1 MSSRPL
7 VGLGALFAIMMV
19 IAVVRL
25 SARVEELES
34 QRQPQVLAPQ
44 IPPQQ
49 VQQVPPAK
57 APLVTPPVIPRGDLS
72 ELENSTIGLFSAR
85 SANVV
90 HITTVQVRTDPFRR
104 NALEVPRG
112 TGSGFVWD
120 AAGHVVTNFHVIQ
133 GADGARVTL
142 HDRSVWTAKLVGVS
156 PRNDIAVL
164 RIETQGAALTPITL
178 GSSHDLSVGQQVFAI
193 GSPFGLDYTLST
205 GIISGLGRE
214 IEGVTGIPIT
224 GAIQTDA
231 AINPGNSGGPLLDS
245 SGRLIGMNTSI
256 LSPSGASAGIGF
268 AVPADTIG
276 RVVPQLIQYGREIR
290 PSIGVELAEDA
301 IAQRFGLEGALVLN
315 VVQGSPAAKAGLKPT
330 LQDQAG
336 RIALGDVIVA
346 VDGTPVRKNADLF
359 LALEKHKEGEHAKL
373 SLQRGNSRVELEVQ
387 LALNVGN

>member
-7 VGLGALFAIMMV
+7 VGLAALFTIMLV
-19 IAVVRL
+19 ISVVRL

-34 QRQPQVLAPQ
+34 QYHGPNTAAQTPAPSQPQLPRPAPAV
-44 IPPQQ
+44 PQ
-49 VQQVPPAK
+49 
-57 APLVTPPVIPRGDLS
+57 PVIPRGDLS
-72 ELENSTIGLFSAR
+72 ELEKSTIGLFSAR

-112 TGSGFVWD
+112 TGSGFIWD
-120 AAGHVVTNFHVIQ
+120 VAGHVVTNFHVIQ

-142 HDRSVWTAKLVGVS
+142 HDRSVWPAKPVGVS

-164 RIETQGAALTPITL
+164 RIETSGAALTPIQL

-214 IEGVTGIPIT
+214 IEGITGIPIT

-301 IAQRFGLEGALVLN
+301 IVQRFGLQGALVLN
-315 VVQGSPAAKAGLKPT
+315 VVPNSPAAKAGLKPT
-330 LQDQAG
+330 VQDASG
-336 RIALGDVIVA
+336 RISLGDLIIA
-346 VDGTPVRKNADLF
+346 VDGGPVTKNADLF
-359 LALEKHKEGEHAKL
+359 LALEKHKEGERAKL
-373 SLQRGNSRVELEVQ
+373 SLQRGNSMVEVEVELV
-387 LALNVGN
+387 LNVGN

>member
-7 VGLGALFAIMMV
+7 VGLLVLFALVMML
-19 IAVVRL
+19 AVARL
-25 SARVEELES
+25 SARVEQLERERLGPS
-34 QRQPQVLAPQ
+34 LVDQPRAQEQKPPHKVPA
-44 IPPQQ
+44 IP
-49 VQQVPPAK
+49 
-57 APLVTPPVIPRGDLS
+57 PPVIPRGDLS
-72 ELENSTIGLFSAR
+72 EFEKSTIELFSAR

-90 HITTVQVRTDPFRR
+90 HITTVQMRTDPFRR

-112 TGSGFVWD
+112 TGSGFIWD

-142 HDRSVWTAKLVGVS
+142 HDRSVFNAKLVGVS

-164 RIETQGAALTPITL
+164 RIETQGATLTPVSL

-193 GSPFGLDYTLST
+193 GSPFGLDYTLCT

-276 RVVPQLIQYGREIR
+276 RVVPQLIEYGREIR

-301 IAQRFGLEGALVLN
+301 ITRRFGLQGALVLN
-315 VVQGSPAAKAGLKPT
+315 VVPGSPAAKAGLRPT
-330 LQDQAG
+330 VQDAAG
-336 RIALGDVIVA
+336 RIGLGDVIVA

-359 LALEKHKEGEHAKL
+359 LALEKHREGERAKL
-373 SLQRGNSRVELEVQ
+373 SLQRGNARVEVEVQ